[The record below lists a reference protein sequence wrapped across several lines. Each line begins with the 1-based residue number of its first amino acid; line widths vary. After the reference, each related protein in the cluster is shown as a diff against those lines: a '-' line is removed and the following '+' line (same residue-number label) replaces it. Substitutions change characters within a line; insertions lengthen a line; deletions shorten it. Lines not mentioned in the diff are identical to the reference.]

1 MYIPASFAV
10 DDLAVLRSF
19 VARHSF
25 ATLVTA
31 AEAGPFASHLPMLW
45 RPEGGDLGTLVA
57 HVARANPQ
65 WRQLESGRET
75 LAIFHGPH
83 AYISPAWYV
92 EHPSVPTW
100 NYAAV
105 HLYGIPRFVQD
116 HRQVVAILN
125 ELVTTYEGGRA
136 NPWKGELPDEYRDKL
151 IQGIVAFELVVT
163 RIEGKFKLGQ
173 NRSLEDQRG
182 VYKALQSSND
192 PEQQAVAQWM
202 TRFGQVGVDGSPP
215 ASA

>member
-1 MYIPASFAV
+1 MYVPASFAV
-10 DDLAVLRSF
+10 HDLTQLRSF

-31 AEAGPFASHLPMLW
+31 GDEGPFASHLPMLW
-45 RPEGGDLGTLVA
+45 RPEGGDLGTLIA

-65 WRQLESGRET
+65 WRQMESDRET

-105 HLYGIPRFVQD
+105 HVYGKTRILHD
-116 HRQVVAILN
+116 HDQIVALLR
-125 ELVTTYEGGRA
+125 ELTATYEAGRES
-136 NPWKGELPDEYRDKL
+136 PWNGELPDEYRDKL

-163 RIEGKFKLGQ
+163 RVEGKFKLGQ
-173 NRSLEDQRG
+173 NRSAED
-182 VYKALQSSND
+182 
-192 PEQQAVAQWM
+192 QQAVYDALSASDDSEQRALAQLM
-202 TRFGQVGVDGSPP
+202 APFIHVD
-215 ASA
+215 AE